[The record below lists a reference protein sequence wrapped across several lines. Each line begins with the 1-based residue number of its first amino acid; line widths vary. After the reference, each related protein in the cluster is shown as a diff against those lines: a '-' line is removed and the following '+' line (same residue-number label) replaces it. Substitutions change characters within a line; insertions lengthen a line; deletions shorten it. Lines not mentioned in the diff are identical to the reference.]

1 MQDPDLSL
9 LITAAQKAGKLA
21 TNYDYR
27 RLKVWEK
34 AGSAGPVTEADIE
47 VDKMLFQYLTAARPD
62 YGWLCEES
70 TCDFPHYEKACSFVI
85 DPIDGTRDFIEGGK
99 NWSHSFAVVKNGKV
113 SVAVVY
119 VPRQDLLFSAYLGG
133 GSWLN
138 GERIQIKS
146 THKSVE
152 FDLIAAKLVE
162 DDKIW
167 KSNSKPKF
175 NREHKPSIAFRMA
188 SVSQGKYHA
197 MMTLRDSWEWDV
209 CAGSLLITESGGI
222 VLDRHL
228 NQPFFNTQQQKTSG
242 IIGGNKQVV
251 ELIGSSLNL

>member
-1 MQDPDLSL
+1 MQDPDLNL
-9 LITAAQKAGKLA
+9 LITAAQKAGELA
-21 TNYDYR
+21 KNYDFK

-34 AGSAGPVTEADIE
+34 EGAAGPVTEADIE
-47 VDKMLFQYLTAARPD
+47 IDRMLFQYLTAARPE

-70 TCDFPHYEKACSFVI
+70 THDFPHYEKACSFVI
-85 DPIDGTRDFIEGGK
+85 DPIDGTRDFIKGGN
-99 NWSHSFAVVKNGKV
+99 NWAHSFAVVKNGKV
-113 SVAVVY
+113 SAAVVY

-138 GERIQIKS
+138 GERIKIKAINK
-146 THKSVE
+146 TGE

-188 SVSQGKYHA
+188 SVSCGKYHA
-197 MMTLRDSWEWDV
+197 MMSLRDSWEWDV

-222 VLDRHL
+222 VLDRNL
-228 NQPFFNTQQQKTSG
+228 ETPVFNTKRQAISG
-242 IIGGNKQVV
+242 IIAGTAAAVD
-251 ELIGSSLNL
+251 LIGTNLNF